1 VLDFDGSRRVRR
13 REAGIAV
20 AILAVAFLLF
30 AMPTRYQEPVR
41 RILRRTVLRPFI
53 AMQARVAARRA
64 RSVDLVEVRGQR
76 DSLWALVAAQT
87 TLSEE
92 NRRLRALLNLRE
104 RAGQGFLATQVL
116 RLGVEGADGTFMIDA
131 GASDSVA
138 VGSPVLAPEGLLG
151 LVRDVDGR
159 VAQALDWTHSDFRA
173 SAMTADGDAYGIVEP
188 QRGRYREDDMLLMTG
203 APFHSDIKPGT
214 RIVTSGRGV
223 LFPRGIP
230 IGTVVGIDE
239 ADTGWR
245 KSYLI
250 QPAVRP
256 EEAVHVLVGLTGAG
270 RTDLSRLWNVPATI
284 DTISSS
290 TASPATPAATPPT
303 DTIAGTT

>member
-1 VLDFDGSRRVRR
+1 
-13 REAGIAV
+13 
-20 AILAVAFLLF
+20 
-30 AMPTRYQEPVR
+30 MPSRYQEPVR
-41 RILRRTVLRPFI
+41 RVLRRTVLRPFV
-53 AMQARVAARRA
+53 AVQARVAARRA
-64 RSVDLVEVRGQR
+64 RSVDLVEVRAQR

-104 RAGQGFLATQVL
+104 RAGQGYLATQIL

-151 LVRDVDGR
+151 LIRDVDSG
-159 VAQALDWTHSDFRA
+159 VAQGLDWTHTDFRA

-188 QRGRYREDDMLLMTG
+188 QRGRFREDDMLLMTG

-214 RIVTSGRGV
+214 RIVTSGRGA

-250 QPAVRP
+250 RPAVRP
-256 EEAVHVLVGLTGAG
+256 EEAVHVLVGLAG
-270 RTDLSRLWNVPATI
+270 SSRTDVSRLWNVPATV
-284 DTISSS
+284 DTISR
-290 TASPATPAATPPT
+290 PAPVDSAPPAGGPSPT
-303 DTIAGTT
+303 DATTGNTG